1 MTSTP
6 KISRRTVL
14 RGIGTAVALPMLE
27 GMLPSSAR
35 AAGEAAKAPTRM
47 AFVFVPNGIHM
58 PDWAPG
64 EVGANFALPKTL
76 EPLAPVKKSLTVFSG
91 LAHEKAEANGD
102 GPGDHA
108 RSAATF
114 LTGCQ
119 ARKTHGADINVG
131 VSIDQLAAQKVGQRT
146 TLPSLE
152 LGVERGANAGNC
164 DSGYSCAYSHN
175 ISWRTATTPQ
185 AKEINPRSVFDR
197 LFGGG
202 APEDKAAKAKRQ
214 EYRKSILDFVL
225 EDARDL
231 RGRIGISD
239 QRKLDEYLSSVR
251 EIEQRIQAA
260 ERSAAQAPQAPARF
274 ARPSGVPDDNQAHLT
289 LMFDLLHLAFQADI
303 TRIATFMMA
312 NEGSNRAY
320 RNIGVSDGHHDL
332 SHHGNNKDKQAQ
344 IAKINRY
351 HMERF
356 AAFLK
361 KMQDTKEGAGSLLD
375 HSMVLYGCAIGDG
388 NRHNHDKLP
397 ILVAGGGNGTL
408 STGEHL
414 RFARS
419 TPLANLFLNMLDGM
433 GAGAGV
439 ERFGDSTGRLEGLR
453 G

>member
-1 MTSTP
+1 MTTP
-6 KISRRTVL
+6 ISRRTVL
-14 RGIGTAVALPMLE
+14 RGLGTAVALPMLE
-27 GMLPSSAR
+27 GMLPAVSR
-35 AAGEAAKAPTRM
+35 AAGEAVKPPTRM
-47 AFVFVPNGIHM
+47 AFVFVPNGMHM
-58 PDWAPG
+58 PDWTPG
-64 EVGANFALPKTL
+64 ETGAKFNLPKTL
-76 EPLAPVKKSLTVFSG
+76 EPLAPVKQRITVFSG

-131 VSIDQLAAQKVGQRT
+131 VSIDQLAAQKIGQRT

-152 LGVERGANAGNC
+152 LGVDRGANAGNC

-202 APEDKAAKAKRQ
+202 TAKDKAARAKRQ
-214 EYRKSILDFVL
+214 EYRKSILDFAL

-231 RGRIGISD
+231 RGRVGISD

-251 EIEQRIQAA
+251 EIEQRIEAA
-260 ERSAAQAPQAPARF
+260 ERNTAKAPKAPAGF
-274 ARPSGVPDDNQAHLT
+274 ARPSGAPDDNQAHIA
-289 LMFDLLHLAFQADI
+289 LMFDLVHLAFRADI
-303 TRIATFMMA
+303 TRVATFMMA
-312 NEGSNRAY
+312 NEGSNRTY
-320 RNIGVSDGHHDL
+320 RSIGVSDGHHDL
-332 SHHGNNKDKQAQ
+332 SHHGNNQDKQAQ

-351 HMERF
+351 HLEQF
-356 AAFLK
+356 AAFVK
-361 KMQDTKEGAGSLLD
+361 KLQDTQEGAGTLLD
-375 HSMVLYGCAIGDG
+375 HSMILYGCAIGDG
-388 NRHNHDKLP
+388 NRHNHNDLP

-408 STGEHL
+408 PTGQH
-414 RFARS
+414 RKYPRD
-419 TPLANLFLNMLDGM
+419 TPLANLFLHMLDGI
-433 GAGAGV
+433 GAGQGI
-439 ERFGDSTGRLEGLR
+439 EKFGDSTGRLEGLK

>member
-1 MTSTP
+1 
-6 KISRRTVL
+6 
-14 RGIGTAVALPMLE
+14 MLD
-27 GMLPSSAR
+27 GMLPSVVR

-47 AFVFVPNGIHM
+47 AFVFVPNGMHM
-58 PDWAPG
+58 PDWTPRQ
-64 EVGANFALPKTL
+64 EGADFDLPPTL
-76 EPLAPVKKSLTVFSG
+76 ASLAPIKKNLTVFSG

-131 VSIDQLAAQKVGQRT
+131 VSIDQLAAQKIGDRT
-146 TLPSLE
+146 VLPSLE
-152 LGVERGANAGNC
+152 LGVDRGANSGNC

-185 AKEINPRSVFDR
+185 AKEINPRSVFER

-202 APEDKAAKAKRQ
+202 EAADRARSQAKRQ
-214 EYRKSILDFVL
+214 EYRRSILDFVL

-231 RGRIGISD
+231 RGRIGTTD

-251 EIEQRIQAA
+251 EIEQRIVAA
-260 ERSAAQAPQAPARF
+260 ERSTAKAPQPPTSF
-274 ARPSGVPDDNQAHLT
+274 NKPSGVPDDNQAHIA
-289 LMFDLLHLAFQADI
+289 LMFDLLHLAFQTDL
-303 TRIATFMMA
+303 TRIATYMMA
-312 NEGSNRAY
+312 NEGSNRTY
-320 RNIGVSDGHHDL
+320 RSIGVSDGHHDL

-351 HMERF
+351 HVEQF
-356 AAFLK
+356 AAFVK
-361 KMQDTKEGAGSLLD
+361 KMQETKEGAGSLLD

-388 NRHNHDKLP
+388 NRHNHDELP

-408 STGEHL
+408 KTGRHL
-414 RFARS
+414 KYRRD
-419 TPLANLFLNMLDGM
+419 TPLANLFLSMLDGM
-433 GAGAGV
+433 GAGTGV
-439 ERFGDSTGRLEGLR
+439 EEFGDSRGRLAGLK
-453 G
+453 

>member
-1 MTSTP
+1 MTHQ
-6 KISRRTVL
+6 ISRRTVL
-14 RGIGTAVALPMLE
+14 RGIGASVALPMLDA
-27 GMLPSSAR
+27 MLPSSAR
-35 AAGEAAKAPTRM
+35 AAAAAAKPPTRM

-58 PDWAPG
+58 QDWTPQ
-64 EVGANFALPKTL
+64 EIGADFVLPKTL
-76 EPLAPVKKSLTVFSG
+76 EPLAAVKKKITVYSG

-102 GPGDHA
+102 GAGDHA

-119 ARKTHGADINVG
+119 ARKTHGADINIG
-131 VSIDQLAAQKVGQRT
+131 VSLDQLAAQKIGERT
-146 TLPSLE
+146 SLPSLE
-152 LGVERGANAGNC
+152 LGIERGANAGNC

-185 AKEINPRSVFDR
+185 GKEINPRSVFDR
-197 LFGGG
+197 LFG
-202 APEDKAAKAKRQ
+202 AAEDKATKAKRQ
-214 EYRKSILDFVL
+214 EYRKSILDFAL

-260 ERSAAQAPQAPARF
+260 ERTAAKSPQAPASF
-274 ARPSGVPDDNQAHLT
+274 ARPSGVPEENQAHIT

-303 TRIATFMMA
+303 TRIATFMLA
-312 NEGSNRAY
+312 SEGSNRTY
-320 RNIGVSDGHHDL
+320 RNIGVSDGHHEL
-332 SHHGNNKDKQAQ
+332 SHHGNNKEKQAQ

-351 HMERF
+351 HMEQF
-356 AAFLK
+356 AAFAK
-361 KMQDTKEGAGSLLD
+361 KLQDTREGSGTLLD
-375 HSMVLYGCAIGDG
+375 HSMILYGCAIGDG
-388 NRHNHDKLP
+388 NRHNHDNLP

-408 STGEHL
+408 PTGQH
-414 RFARS
+414 RKYRHG
-419 TPLANLFLNMLDGM
+419 TPLANLFLSMLDGM

-439 ERFGDSTGRLEGLR
+439 EKFGDSTGRLEGLK